1 MPTQAL
7 SAPTTSAPRHR
18 AARRCSLGAAV
29 LLGGLAAF
37 EVALAAGAPWG
48 EAAFGGGEAKLDA
61 PLRVAAV
68 ASALLDTGIALVLL
82 RRGGHRVWA
91 PLRQRWLPSAA
102 WVLTGYFA
110 LGTLLNAASRSPI
123 ERTLMV
129 PTALSLA
136 VLSACVAAF
145 GDKESSL
152 ATQGHHMAPVPRD
165 PNGRLQ
171 S

>member
-1 MPTQAL
+1 MPST
-7 SAPTTSAPRHR
+7 TTSVRRHR
-18 AARRCSLGAAV
+18 AARNSSKGAASLLGALAV
-29 LLGGLAAF
+29 F

-48 EAAFGGGEAKLDA
+48 EAAFGGGEARLGGGM
-61 PLRVAAV
+61 RVAAV
-68 ASALLDTGIALVLL
+68 LSAGLDVGIALVLL

-91 PLRQRWLPSAA
+91 PLPQRWLPAGV
-102 WVLTGYFA
+102 WVISGYFA

-136 VLSACVAAF
+136 VLSACVAALAEP
-145 GDKESSL
+145 KPAPLPASL
-152 ATQGHHMAPVPRD
+152 
-165 PNGRLQ
+165 L